1 MDGIADQDRSRIED
15 GFEPGDG
22 FVDTF
27 DDRAVHLLFTAE
39 IPDGADSRISA
50 YPNRN
55 AWFGSLA
62 LYLWLSVRNRSRP
75 THYLDA
81 LRPWW
86 LLGSDTVGS
95 DW

>member
-22 FVDTF
+22 FVDTS

-50 YPNRN
+50 YPGRN

-62 LYLWLSVRNRSRP
+62 LYLWQSIAS
-75 THYLDA
+75 YA
-81 LRPWW
+81 LPRRAAA
-86 LLGSDTVGS
+86 LVAVGFRYR
-95 DW
+95 WF